1 MFYVYVRYFLL
12 ALSEHVNLDIS
23 AIMPLVP
30 EINEIGAY
38 VLLSS
43 LFRSSRG
50 WYSIQILQLT
60 SVEFIFNIFI
70 IKPKSG
76 STFMPLILT
85 NRQSL
90 EWSAAHEI
98 SLSLL
103 AYNAFELFR
112 S

>member
-43 LFRSSRG
+43 LFRSSRR
-50 WYSIQILQLT
+50 W
-60 SVEFIFNIFI
+60 
-70 IKPKSG
+70 
-76 STFMPLILT
+76 
-85 NRQSL
+85 
-90 EWSAAHEI
+90 
-98 SLSLL
+98 
-103 AYNAFELFR
+103 
-112 S
+112 